1 MNKTGFLALTVVT
14 AALIVGAIV
23 FQPGASTTNPTEG
36 ARFFPDLDAKVV
48 NAVDRI
54 KVTAKGETFTLER
67 KDGKWLAKEKG
78 GYPVRFEKIKEAL
91 FSLSQLKQFERKTSD
106 ASRFDALDLEDPAKK
121 GSSSKRLAAFVGDKQ
136 VADVIVGKSNS
147 KELLFGRSLVYVR
160 LPKGKQ
166 AWLAVGDPKLAASVG
181 DWLDRTL
188 IDVKT
193 ARIKDVVQTDDKDG
207 KIVVGQDKAGSGN
220 FALRNKPEGRALKGP
235 RFVRYIGEGINNVS
249 LEDVQ
254 PASKIDFTKNGVG
267 GAVFRTFDGLVVTV
281 KIARTGG
288 KKADGKKDEKFW
300 LTFTASVDEK
310 ALLKKKPAKGS
321 PLKAADDV
329 RKEAKAINARTKGW
343 AYEVSSTVTRFMRYK
358 MDDLLKPGPKKTEKK
373 TDGKA
378 GDKAD
383 DKADVKKAADDAAKK
398 AADDAAKK
406 AAADDAAKKAAA
418 DAAKKAADDA
428 AKKAADDAAKA
439 AKKAADD
446 AAKAATK
453 AADDAAKKATDGK
466 KEPEKKE

>member
-1 MNKTGFLALTVVT
+1 MNKTGFLALTIVT

-78 GYPVRFEKIKEAL
+78 GYPVRFAKIKEAL

-106 ASRFDALDLEDPAKK
+106 PTRYDALDLEDPAKK
-121 GSSSKRLAAFVGDKQ
+121 GSSSKRLVAFVGDKQ

-160 LPKGKQ
+160 LPKDKQ

-193 ARIKDVVQTDDKDG
+193 ARIKEVVQTDSKNG
-207 KIVVGQDKAGSGN
+207 RIIVGQDKAGSGD
-220 FALRNKPEGRALKGP
+220 FKLRNMPAGRTLKGP
-235 RFVRYIGEGINNVS
+235 RFVRYIGEGINNVT

-254 PASKIDFTKNGVG
+254 PASKVDFKKNGVG

-281 KIARTGG
+281 NIAQTSEKGAG
-288 KKADGKKDEKFW
+288 DKKSEKFW
-300 LTFTASVDEK
+300 LTFTASVDEA
-310 ALLKKKPAKGS
+310 ALLKTKPAKGS
-321 PLKAADDV
+321 ALKTAEDV
-329 RKEAKAINARTKGW
+329 RKEAEAINARTKGW
-343 AYEVSSTVTRFMRYK
+343 AYEVSSTVTRFMRYT
-358 MDDLLKPGPKKTEKK
+358 MEDLLKPGPKAEKK
-373 TDGKA
+373 TDDKA
-378 GDKAD
+378 GDKAGAE
-383 DKADVKKAADDAAKK
+383 K
-398 AADDAAKK
+398 
-406 AAADDAAKKAAA
+406 AADDAAKKAAA
-418 DAAKKAADDA
+418 DAAKKAAEEAAAKKAAADAAKKAAADA

-446 AAKAATK
+446 AAKK
-453 AADDAAKKATDGK
+453 AADGEKA
-466 KEPEKKE
+466 PEKKE

>member
-1 MNKTGFLALTVVT
+1 MNKTGFLALTAIT

-67 KDGKWLAKEKG
+67 KNGKWLAKEKG
-78 GYPVRFEKIKEAL
+78 GYPVKFAKIKEAL

-106 ASRFDALDLEDPAKK
+106 ASRYDVLDLEDPAKK
-121 GSSSKRLAAFVGDKQ
+121 GSASKRLAAFVGDKQ
-136 VADVIVGKSNS
+136 VADIIVGKSNS

-193 ARIKDVVQTDDKDG
+193 SRIKDVTQTDGKDG
-207 KIVVGQDKAGSGN
+207 KIVVGQDKAGSGA
-220 FALRNKPEGRALKGP
+220 FKLQNKPDGRTLKGP
-235 RFVRYIGEGINNVS
+235 RFVRYIGEGINNVT

-254 PASKIDFTKNGVG
+254 PAGKVDFKKSGVG
-267 GAVFRTFDGLVVTV
+267 GAVFRTFDGLIVTV
-281 KIARTGG
+281 KIAQTGD
-288 KKADGKKDEKFW
+288 KKSGKFW
-300 LTFTASVDEK
+300 LTFTASVDDK

-321 PLKAADDV
+321 ALKSADDV

-343 AYEVSSTVTRFMRYK
+343 AYEVSTTVTRFMRYK
-358 MDDLLKPGPKKTEKK
+358 MEDLLKPGPKKTEKK
-373 TDGKA
+373 TDDKS
-378 GDKAD
+378 GDKA
-383 DKADVKKAADDAAKK
+383 AIKKAADDAAKK
-398 AADDAAKK
+398 AAAEAAKKAAAAAKKAADDAAKK
-406 AAADDAAKKAAA
+406 AADDAAKKAAA

-428 AKKAADDAAKA
+428 AKAAK
-439 AKKAADD
+439 
-446 AAKAATK
+446 K

-466 KEPEKKE
+466 KAPEKKE